1 MSGFPR
7 TGQRARGAAC
17 SAIVA
22 LVSGCSSMHTDGN
35 FLGVL
40 APYRID
46 IVQGNVLTKDQI
58 ERVRPGMSR
67 LQVRDV
73 LGSPL
78 LTDLFHADRWDY
90 VFTIRRPGTE
100 PQRRAVVVIFEGDKL
115 LRVDAPE
122 LPSEREFVAQIGRP
136 PSARGLPVL
145 ELTEEQRKALPVPA
159 KAAPKAP
166 PPAPIPGPARSY
178 PPLEPPR

>member
-1 MSGFPR
+1 
-7 TGQRARGAAC
+7 
-17 SAIVA
+17 
-22 LVSGCSSMHTDGN
+22 MHTDGN
-35 FLGVL
+35 FLGIL
-40 APYRID
+40 QPYRID

-90 VFTIRRPGTE
+90 VFTIRRPGVE
-100 PQRRAVVVIFEGDKL
+100 PVRRAVVVIFEGDRL
-115 LRVDAPE
+115 LRVDAPD
-122 LPSEREFVAQIGRP
+122 LPTEREFVAQIGRP
-136 PSARGLPVL
+136 PSGRELPVL

-159 KAAPKAP
+159 KPAPDAAPES
-166 PPAPIPGPARSY
+166 IPGPARNY

>member
-7 TGQRARGAAC
+7 TGHLARGAAC
-17 SAIVA
+17 CALVA
-22 LVSGCSSMHTDGN
+22 LISGCSSLHADGN
-35 FLGVL
+35 FLGIL

-46 IVQGNVLTKDQI
+46 IVQGNVVTKDQLA
-58 ERVRPGMSR
+58 RVRPGMSR
-67 LQVRDV
+67 VQVRDA

-100 PQRRAVVVIFEGDKL
+100 AQRRAVVVTFEGDKL
-115 LRVDAPE
+115 LRIDAPE
-122 LPSEREFVAQIGRP
+122 LPSEHEFVAQIGRP
-136 PSARGLPVL
+136 PAGGALPVL
-145 ELTEEQRKALPVPA
+145 ELTDEQRKALPVPV
-159 KAAPKAP
+159 KVAPDAP
-166 PPAPIPGPARSY
+166 VSIPGPARSY